1 MTKNNKTIV
10 YKRNISASASCSLCD
25 KSFECIRPVSLS
37 SKLLDLHVKHCHPE
51 ITAIQNKDTIYEHEV
66 KNIRYQ

>member
-10 YKRNISASASCSLCD
+10 YKRNIAASASCSLCD
-25 KSFECIRPVSLS
+25 KSFENIRPVSLS

-51 ITAIQNKDTIYEHEV
+51 ITTVQDRDTIYEHTV